1 MSLNTYLDNT
11 ASNLIIKGDEKD
23 AIAKSLDVF
32 KSRMENYFFW
42 NETVNLKEIKVF
54 GSYARDTDLP
64 QAIDSG
70 TDVDIML
77 VMDDDGAT
85 PQTYLDRVRRAVE
98 AKYSTSDIKQ
108 SSPTIVLQMNHIK
121 FEITPAIQSY
131 SQYKIKDQ
139 WSGWMYTNCLTDF
152 VNLKTANTN
161 NYCKIKPVIRLV
173 KYWNKTRNGRGFA
186 SYQIEKN
193 IVDYYQSNRH
203 QEYDTKRY
211 LLTALQCLRSLPI
224 YEFQRKT
231 LESASSN
238 VQEAINDEEQFPTSA
253 MSELKKVR
261 GEL

>member
-32 KSRMENYFFW
+32 KSRMESYFFW
-42 NETVNLKEIKVF
+42 NEAVNLKEIKVF
-54 GSYARDTDLP
+54 GSYARETDLP
-64 QAIDSG
+64 RAIDSG

-131 SQYKIKDQ
+131 SQYKIKGQ
-139 WSGWMYTNCLTDF
+139 WGGWMYTNCLTDF
-152 VNLKTANTN
+152 VNLKTANIN

-193 IVDYYQSNRH
+193 IVDYYQSNRY

-231 LESASSN
+231 LESAISN

-253 MSELKKVR
+253 MSELKKVI

>member
-77 VMDDDGAT
+77 VMDDVGAT

-98 AKYSTSDIKQ
+98 AK
-108 SSPTIVLQMNHIK
+108 
-121 FEITPAIQSY
+121 
-131 SQYKIKDQ
+131 
-139 WSGWMYTNCLTDF
+139 
-152 VNLKTANTN
+152 
-161 NYCKIKPVIRLV
+161 
-173 KYWNKTRNGRGFA
+173 
-186 SYQIEKN
+186 
-193 IVDYYQSNRH
+193 
-203 QEYDTKRY
+203 
-211 LLTALQCLRSLPI
+211 
-224 YEFQRKT
+224 
-231 LESASSN
+231 
-238 VQEAINDEEQFPTSA
+238 
-253 MSELKKVR
+253 
-261 GEL
+261 